1 MLKWLLENLKAGGVM
16 YSKELITF
24 ISVAEQGS
32 FLKASKELYITPASV
47 MNQMNKLEADIG
59 VKLIERTNQGTQL
72 TAAGRSVYKDAK
84 KIIKQAETAV
94 IHARQIAG
102 NEKRAICIGTS
113 ILRPCKMLIDLWA
126 KIDDGTL
133 PVTIRIVPF
142 DDSPAGMEAMLETL
156 GKEIDCFVSP
166 CDSLTWRAQYN
177 ILVLRQGECCIAVPR
192 KHRLAKK
199 ERLRWNDLDGET
211 LMLVQ
216 RGNSPVLNR
225 LHDEIETK
233 HPKISI
239 VDIPHFY
246 DTDIFNE
253 CEQSGC
259 IMETLDIWKDVHPS
273 IITLPMEWDY
283 TMPYGIVYAKQPS
296 KQLQEFVNIIQNNLE

>member
-1 MLKWLLENLKAGGVM
+1 M
-16 YSKELITF
+16 YSKELTTF

-59 VKLIERTNQGTQL
+59 VKLIERTNQGTWL
-72 TAAGRSVYKDAK
+72 TPAGHSIYKDAK
-84 KIIKQAETAV
+84 KIVRQAESA
-94 IHARQIAG
+94 IAYARQIEE
-102 NEKRAICIGTS
+102 NEKRTISIGTS
-113 ILRPCKMLIDLWA
+113 ILRPCKMLVDLWA
-126 KIDDGTL
+126 KIGDGTL

-166 CDSLTWRAQYN
+166 CDNQTWKEQYN
-177 ILVLRQGECCIAVPR
+177 ILILRQGECCIAVPR

-199 ERLRWNDLDGET
+199 KRLCWEDLDGET
-211 LMLVQ
+211 IMLVK

-233 HPKISI
+233 HPKINILS
-239 VDIPHFY
+239 IPHLY
-246 DTDIFNE
+246 DVNIFNE
-253 CEQSGC
+253 CEQTGY
-259 IMETLDIWKDVHPS
+259 IMETLDIWQEIHPS

-283 TMPYGIVYAKQPS
+283 QMPYGIIYAKHPT
-296 KQLQEFVNIIQNNLE
+296 KQLQEFVTIIQNNLNI

>member
-1 MLKWLLENLKAGGVM
+1 M

-102 NEKRAICIGTS
+102 NEKKAICIGTS

-142 DDSPAGMEAMLETL
+142 DDSPTGMEAMLETL

-166 CDSLTWRAQYN
+166 CDSLM
-177 ILVLRQGECCIAVPR
+177 
-192 KHRLAKK
+192 
-199 ERLRWNDLDGET
+199 WNDLDGET
-211 LMLVQ
+211 LMLVK

-233 HPKISI
+233 HPKINI

-253 CEQSGC
+253 CEQS
-259 IMETLDIWKDVHPS
+259 V
-273 IITLPMEWDY
+273 
-283 TMPYGIVYAKQPS
+283 
-296 KQLQEFVNIIQNNLE
+296 